1 LRVLVKAGARHGLIV
16 VWEGGEMQTEAVGYG
31 RRGVHRVSWLRSG

>member
-16 VWEGGEMQTEAVGYG
+16 VWEGGEMQTEAVA
-31 RRGVHRVSWLRSG
+31 